1 MSRAGFA
8 FTVCLVGLI
17 VAGCN
22 IENVVKKQLQKA
34 MAKLQNEM
42 ADLQKKTQKQLEAVQ
57 KKAEKDAALAQ
68 ERAEEIRAKAQEEI
82 TQIQQK
88 SNERIREL
96 EARLEKDKQA
106 FLELHEDDR
115 KYPPP

>member
-22 IENVVKKQLQKA
+22 IRAQIEKQLQEA

-42 ADLQKKTQKQLEAVQ
+42 ADLQKKTQEQVEAVQ
-57 KKAEKDAALAQ
+57 AKAEKDAALAQ
-68 ERAEEIRAKAQEEI
+68 E
-82 TQIQQK
+82 
-88 SNERIREL
+88 REL